1 MVRMGAINLASTPL
15 YGCNI
20 GCTSFG
26 PGTYFCPTSIPIMAD
41 AWLGDFGLRVTNL
54 ERSISFYRQFLDL
67 EELHRVVDKW
77 SGYVLLRDRRSGQ
90 RVEWNWYSE
99 ESPFAVPYTVGEGLD
114 HLEIRVRSV
123 PEMLQKCKQLGIP
136 IATKKLWN
144 RERAARNFAG
154 DVELLKEM
162 EKDVWSSPPGHP
174 HRFNAFY
181 IQDPD
186 GIFLCLYDHPDETWE
201 GPIPDHY

>member
-1 MVRMGAINLASTPL
+1 
-15 YGCNI
+15 
-20 GCTSFG
+20 
-26 PGTYFCPTSIPIMAD
+26 MAD

-54 ERSISFYRQFLDL
+54 ERSIAFYRQFLDL
-67 EELHRVVDKW
+67 EELRRVVGDD

-90 RVEWNWYSE
+90 RMELNWYSE
-99 ESPFAVPYTVGEGLD
+99 KSPFWLPYTVGEGLD

-123 PEMLQKCKQLGIP
+123 PEMLERVKSLGIP
-136 IATKKLWN
+136 IATTKLWN
-144 RERAARNFAG
+144 RERIAQSSTNDEEFRAAA
-154 DVELLKEM
+154 EAE
-162 EKDVWSSPPGHP
+162 VWSSSPEHP

-186 GIFLCLYDHPDETWE
+186 GIFLCLYDHPDEPWE

>member
-1 MVRMGAINLASTPL
+1 
-15 YGCNI
+15 
-20 GCTSFG
+20 
-26 PGTYFCPTSIPIMAD
+26 MAD

-54 ERSISFYRQFLDL
+54 ERSIAFYRQFLDL
-67 EELHRVVDKW
+67 EELRRVVDEE

-90 RVEWNWYSE
+90 RMELNWYSE
-99 ESPFAVPYTVGEGLD
+99 RSPFAAPYTVGEGLD

-123 PEMLQKCKQLGIP
+123 PEMLQRCKSLGIP
-136 IATKKLWN
+136 IATPKLWDP
-144 RERAARNFAG
+144 ERVAQGLADNAELQAA
-154 DVELLKEM
+154 VKQE
-162 EKDVWSSPPGHP
+162 VWPNPPGHP

-186 GIFLCLYDHPDETWE
+186 GIFLCLYDHPDEPWE

>member
-1 MVRMGAINLASTPL
+1 
-15 YGCNI
+15 
-20 GCTSFG
+20 
-26 PGTYFCPTSIPIMAD
+26 MAD

-54 ERSISFYRQFLDL
+54 ERSIEFYRQFLDL
-67 EELHRVVDKW
+67 EELRRVVDDE

-90 RVEWNWYSE
+90 RMELNWYSDK
-99 ESPFAVPYTVGEGLD
+99 SPFALPYAIGEGLD

-123 PEMLQKCKQLGIP
+123 PETLERCKQLGIP
-136 IATKKLWN
+136 IATKNLWN
-144 RERAARNFAG
+144 RERIAQHFAN
-154 DVELLKEM
+154 DPEVLRAM
-162 EKDVWSSPPGHP
+162 EKDVWSNPPGHP

-186 GIFLCLYDHPDETWE
+186 GIFLCMYDHPDEPWE

>member
-1 MVRMGAINLASTPL
+1 MRAAPRV
-15 YGCNI
+15 
-20 GCTSFG
+20 
-26 PGTYFCPTSIPIMAD
+26 MAD

-54 ERSISFYRQFLDL
+54 ERSIAFYRQFLDL
-67 EELHRVVDKW
+67 EELRRVVDEE

-90 RVEWNWYSE
+90 RMELNWYSE
-99 ESPFAVPYTVGEGLD
+99 KSPFAVPYTVGEGLD

-123 PEMLQKCKQLGIP
+123 PEMLERCKSLGIP
-136 IATKKLWN
+136 IATPKLWDP
-144 RERAARNFAG
+144 ERVAQGLADNAELQAAMKQ
-154 DVELLKEM
+154 E
-162 EKDVWSSPPGHP
+162 VWSSPPGHP

-186 GIFLCLYDHPDETWE
+186 GIFLCLYDHPDEPWE